1 MIVILKFKETTR
13 RLLQQSGKRQEIA
26 NNNDCR
32 DFQRLEKKKK
42 QKKQRIGNYCVVVN
56 FSHVDLWY
64 LNGEVLQASGN
75 IGLFMA
81 KKDRYKKNVR
91 KDFKATVYRE

>member
-32 DFQRLEKKKK
+32 DFQRLEKKK

-75 IGLFMA
+75 IGLYMA